1 MVSSADIIASK
12 SEIVFKEVVG
22 NTGRKTWKTGEPGQ
36 TRLTQ
41 TVFQVSDHFWAWEN
55 QHRKNQKTIFFK
67 DWFYS
72 FKAHAHYFTIFIY
85 LATWLG
91 ELLNLVFLL
100 ILWSQTY
107 PNVGK
112 AWTH

>member
-1 MVSSADIIASK
+1 MVSSADIIVSK

-85 LATWLG
+85 LATWRAAQLG
-91 ELLNLVFLL
+91 IFTNSVITNLP
-100 ILWSQTY
+100 QY
-107 PNVGK
+107 VGK